1 MGFIPLINLLNSVFL
16 VYLSVKKS
24 KTYQNDFFVDGL
36 TNSIVN
42 TISGDSFQTEISIF
56 TKKDLIQVTK
66 TNNWLFN
73 WRKELKALDREV
85 FKLTIENNLNVIQG
99 LTSLT
104 INHDHVF
111 IHLIENAPFNRGKKK
126 LYEGVPGNLVAYA
139 CKISFERG
147 NQGFVSF
154 HAKTKLIDHYINS
167 LGAYHFGGHLMVI
180 DTDAASKLVNKYFKS

>member
-1 MGFIPLINLLNSVFL
+1 M
-16 VYLSVKKS
+16 KKS
-24 KTYQNDFFVDGL
+24 ETYQNDFFVDGL

-111 IHLIENAPFNRGKKK
+111 IHLVENAPFNRGKKK

-180 DTDAASKLVNKYFKS
+180 DTDSASKLVNKYFKS